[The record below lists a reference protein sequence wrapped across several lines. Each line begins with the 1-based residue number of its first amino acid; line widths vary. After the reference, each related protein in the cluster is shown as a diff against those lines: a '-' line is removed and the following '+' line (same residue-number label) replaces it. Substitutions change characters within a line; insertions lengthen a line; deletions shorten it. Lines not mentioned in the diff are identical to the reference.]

1 MRKTII
7 KIIIALLIINIF
19 MVKNTF
25 AASAG
30 IYSTDKTV
38 TSGKEN
44 SVTVTV
50 LSKVSLGSYIVKVTN
65 TGGLTLTGASGG
77 EVSADQKMV
86 TSSST
91 SGTTTL
97 ANFSFSVPDTTV
109 QKKYTVKFQVS
120 SMEGTDLTPYDSV
133 PNTATITVNPKEQ
146 SGGSNTGG
154 SGNSGSQDKPDES
167 NVPSE
172 SNNNKPKQE
181 VTKSSN
187 NSLKELSIGTGKL
200 TPEFSRDT
208 YEYSVEFDDTVN
220 LYDLSEIEVSATAE
234 DEKAS
239 VRGTGKI
246 QLTEGENNIS
256 INVTAENGAV
266 RTYTIKVNKPQKVEQ
281 SALRLKTLV
290 LNGINKNGEY
300 QTINFDLDPETFEYN
315 LTVPNEITAISINPT
330 TENEDIIIE
339 TNGSDSLN
347 EGKNKIV
354 IILTSPSDNTIT
366 TTYTLNIERQAAI
379 VENNDSISKEQII
392 YMAIA
397 GGIVLIILIIIIV
410 AIIKHKKK
418 KQLYDYDEE
427 DEEDIPFASN
437 ETIKDFENNT
447 LSEEKTTEPIEEEK
461 ELKTTDDVA
470 PSKLKWAD
478 FCEAYEDEEKI
489 EDKQKKDKNKGGK
502 RFL

>member
-1 MRKTII
+1 MKKILSVFTII
-7 KIIIALLIINIF
+7 LIILSGCKAFAADYSFNISGPKEASNGET
-19 MVKNTF
+19 VTINITGNGLTGKVLLSAKNATLNSTQVWVEKNT
-25 AASAG
+25 
-30 IYSTDKTV
+30 V
-38 TSGKEN
+38 
-44 SVTVTV
+44 SVTAKITGFPASITASPSGLSDNDYNDVTID
-50 LSKVSLGSYIVKVTN
+50 SKTLTINEKKDSGNNSSGGSD
-65 TGGLTLTGASGG
+65 TGGS
-77 EVSADQKMV
+77 
-86 TSSST
+86 
-91 SGTTTL
+91 
-97 ANFSFSVPDTTV
+97 
-109 QKKYTVKFQVS
+109 
-120 SMEGTDLTPYDSV
+120 
-133 PNTATITVNPKEQ
+133 NT
-146 SGGSNTGG
+146 GGSNTGG

-427 DEEDIPFASN
+427 DEEDIPLVRN
-437 ETIKDFENNT
+437 ETSKEDENN
-447 LSEEKTTEPIEEEK
+447 EELKENAAEPLEEEK

>member
-1 MRKTII
+1 MKKILSVFTII
-7 KIIIALLIINIF
+7 LIILSGCKAFAADYSFNISGPKEASNGET
-19 MVKNTF
+19 VTINITGNGLTGKVLLSAKNATLNSTQVWVEKNT
-25 AASAG
+25 
-30 IYSTDKTV
+30 V
-38 TSGKEN
+38 
-44 SVTVTV
+44 SVTAKITGFPASITASPSGLSDNDYNDVTID
-50 LSKVSLGSYIVKVTN
+50 SKTLTINEKKDSGNNSSGGSD
-65 TGGLTLTGASGG
+65 TGGS
-77 EVSADQKMV
+77 
-86 TSSST
+86 
-91 SGTTTL
+91 
-97 ANFSFSVPDTTV
+97 
-109 QKKYTVKFQVS
+109 
-120 SMEGTDLTPYDSV
+120 
-133 PNTATITVNPKEQ
+133 NT
-146 SGGSNTGG
+146 GGSNTGG

-187 NSLKELSIGTGKL
+187 NSLKELNIGTGKL

-220 LYDLSEIEVSATAE
+220 LYNLSEIEVSATAE

-239 VRGTGKI
+239 VSGTGKI
-246 QLTEGENNIS
+246 QLTEGENNIA

-379 VENNDSISKEQII
+379 IENNDAISKEQII

-427 DEEDIPFASN
+427 DDKDIPFASN

-447 LSEEKTTEPIEEEK
+447 LSEEKTIEPLEEEK

-478 FCEAYEDEEKI
+478 FCEAYEDEEEK
-489 EDKQKKDKNKGGK
+489 EDKPKKDKNKGGK

>member
-1 MRKTII
+1 MKKILSVFTII
-7 KIIIALLIINIF
+7 LIILSGCKAFAADYSFNISGPTEARNGET
-19 MVKNTF
+19 VTINITGNGLTGKVLLSAKNATLNSTQVWVEKNT
-25 AASAG
+25 
-30 IYSTDKTV
+30 V
-38 TSGKEN
+38 
-44 SVTVTV
+44 SVTAKITGFPASITASPSGLSDNDYNDVTID
-50 LSKVSLGSYIVKVTN
+50 SK
-65 TGGLTLTGASGG
+65 TLTINEKKDSGNNSSGG
-77 EVSADQKMV
+77 S
-86 TSSST
+86 
-91 SGTTTL
+91 
-97 ANFSFSVPDTTV
+97 DT
-109 QKKYTVKFQVS
+109 
-120 SMEGTDLTPYDSV
+120 
-133 PNTATITVNPKEQ
+133 
-146 SGGSNTGG
+146 GGSNTGG

-461 ELKTTDDVA
+461 ELNTTDDVT
-470 PSKLKWAD
+470 PSKLKWED
-478 FCEAYEDEEKI
+478 FCEAYEDDEEK
-489 EDKQKKDKNKGGK
+489 EDKPKKDKNKGGK

>member
-1 MRKTII
+1 MKKILSVFTII
-7 KIIIALLIINIF
+7 LIILSGCKAFAADYSFNISGPKEASNGET
-19 MVKNTF
+19 VTINITGNGLTGKVLLSAKNATLNSTQVWVEKNT
-25 AASAG
+25 
-30 IYSTDKTV
+30 V
-38 TSGKEN
+38 
-44 SVTVTV
+44 SVTAKITGFPASITASPSGLSDNDYNDVTID
-50 LSKVSLGSYIVKVTN
+50 SKTLTINEKKDSGNNSSGGSD
-65 TGGLTLTGASGG
+65 TGGS
-77 EVSADQKMV
+77 
-86 TSSST
+86 
-91 SGTTTL
+91 
-97 ANFSFSVPDTTV
+97 
-109 QKKYTVKFQVS
+109 
-120 SMEGTDLTPYDSV
+120 
-133 PNTATITVNPKEQ
+133 NT
-146 SGGSNTGG
+146 GGSNTGG

-187 NSLKELSIGTGKL
+187 NSLKELNIGTGKL

-220 LYDLSEIEVSATAE
+220 LYNLSEIEVSATAE

-239 VRGTGKI
+239 VSGTGKI
-246 QLTEGENNIS
+246 QLTEGENNIA

-379 VENNDSISKEQII
+379 IENNDAISKEQII

-447 LSEEKTTEPIEEEK
+447 LSEEKTIEPLEEEK

-478 FCEAYEDEEKI
+478 FCEAYEDEEEK
-489 EDKQKKDKNKGGK
+489 EDKPKKDKNKGGK

>member
-1 MRKTII
+1 MKKILSVF
-7 KIIIALLIINIF
+7 IIILIILSGCKAFAADYSFNISGPKEASNGET
-19 MVKNTF
+19 VTINITGNGLTGKVLLSAKNATLNSTQVWVEKNT
-25 AASAG
+25 
-30 IYSTDKTV
+30 V
-38 TSGKEN
+38 
-44 SVTVTV
+44 SVTAKITGFPASITASPSGLSDNDYNDVTIN
-50 LSKVSLGSYIVKVTN
+50 SKTLTINEKKDSGNNSSGGSD
-65 TGGLTLTGASGG
+65 TGGS
-77 EVSADQKMV
+77 
-86 TSSST
+86 
-91 SGTTTL
+91 
-97 ANFSFSVPDTTV
+97 
-109 QKKYTVKFQVS
+109 
-120 SMEGTDLTPYDSV
+120 
-133 PNTATITVNPKEQ
+133 NT
-146 SGGSNTGG
+146 GGSNTGG

-172 SNNNKPKQE
+172 SNNNKPKKE

-187 NSLKELSIGTGKL
+187 NSLKELNIGTGKL

-220 LYDLSEIEVSATAE
+220 LYNLSEIEVSATAE

-239 VRGTGKI
+239 VSGTGKI

-379 VENNDSISKEQII
+379 VENNDAISKEQII

-447 LSEEKTTEPIEEEK
+447 LSEEKTTEPLEEEK

-489 EDKQKKDKNKGGK
+489 EDKPKKDKNKGGK

>member
-1 MRKTII
+1 MKKILSVFTII
-7 KIIIALLIINIF
+7 LIILSGCKAFAADYSFNISGPTEASNGET
-19 MVKNTF
+19 VTINITGNGLTGKVLLSAKNATLNSTQVWVEKNT
-25 AASAG
+25 
-30 IYSTDKTV
+30 V
-38 TSGKEN
+38 
-44 SVTVTV
+44 SVTAKITGFPASITASPSELSDNDYNDVTID
-50 LSKVSLGSYIVKVTN
+50 SK
-65 TGGLTLTGASGG
+65 TLTINEKKDSGNNSSGG
-77 EVSADQKMV
+77 S
-86 TSSST
+86 
-91 SGTTTL
+91 
-97 ANFSFSVPDTTV
+97 DT
-109 QKKYTVKFQVS
+109 
-120 SMEGTDLTPYDSV
+120 
-133 PNTATITVNPKEQ
+133 
-146 SGGSNTGG
+146 GGSNTGG

-489 EDKQKKDKNKGGK
+489 EDKPKKDKNKGGK

>member
-1 MRKTII
+1 MKNKKI
-7 KIIIALLIINIF
+7 KVTAILLII
-19 MVKNTF
+19 
-25 AASAG
+25 
-30 IYSTDKTV
+30 
-38 TSGKEN
+38 
-44 SVTVTV
+44 
-50 LSKVSLGSYIVKVTN
+50 VSLI
-65 TGGLTLTGASGG
+65 GGILQNETYAATASI
-77 EVSADQKMV
+77 SA
-86 TSSST
+86 SSST
-91 SGTTTL
+91 IYVGETTTINVNISNTETWEFKL
-97 ANFSFSVPDTTV
+97 TSEGGSLSNSSATDAFGEERTTTAMTSTFSASEPGVYKISLKGTIAGSDLKPVSVSDSINI
-109 QKKYTVKFQVS
+109 TVKQ
-120 SMEGTDLTPYDSV
+120 
-133 PNTATITVNPKEQ
+133 KEQ

-172 SNNNKPKQE
+172 SNNNKPKKE

-187 NSLKELSIGTGKL
+187 NSLKELNIGTGKL

-239 VRGTGKI
+239 VSGTGKI

-379 VENNDSISKEQII
+379 VENNDAISKEQII

-447 LSEEKTTEPIEEEK
+447 LSEEKTTEPLEEEK
-461 ELKTTDDVA
+461 ELNTTDDVT
-470 PSKLKWAD
+470 PSKLKWED
-478 FCEAYEDEEKI
+478 FCEAYEDDEEK
-489 EDKQKKDKNKGGK
+489 EDKPKKDKNKGGK

>member
-1 MRKTII
+1 MKKILSVFTII
-7 KIIIALLIINIF
+7 LIILSGCKAFAADYSFNISGPKEASNGET
-19 MVKNTF
+19 VTINITGNGLTGKVLLSAKNATLNSTQVWVEKNT
-25 AASAG
+25 
-30 IYSTDKTV
+30 V
-38 TSGKEN
+38 
-44 SVTVTV
+44 SVTAKITGFPASITASPSGLSDNDYNDVTID
-50 LSKVSLGSYIVKVTN
+50 SKTLTINEKKDSGNNSSGGSD
-65 TGGLTLTGASGG
+65 TGGS
-77 EVSADQKMV
+77 
-86 TSSST
+86 
-91 SGTTTL
+91 
-97 ANFSFSVPDTTV
+97 
-109 QKKYTVKFQVS
+109 
-120 SMEGTDLTPYDSV
+120 
-133 PNTATITVNPKEQ
+133 NT
-146 SGGSNTGG
+146 GGSNTGG

-172 SNNNKPKQE
+172 SNNNKPKKE

-220 LYDLSEIEVSATAE
+220 LYNLSEIEVSATAE

-379 VENNDSISKEQII
+379 VENNDAISKEQII

-447 LSEEKTTEPIEEEK
+447 LSEEKTIEPLEEEK

-478 FCEAYEDEEKI
+478 FCEAYEDEEEK
-489 EDKQKKDKNKGGK
+489 EDKPKKDKNKGGK

>member
-1 MRKTII
+1 MKKILSVFTII
-7 KIIIALLIINIF
+7 LIILSGCKAFAADYSFNISGPKEASNGET
-19 MVKNTF
+19 VTINITGNGLTGKVLLSAKNATLNSTQVWVEKNT
-25 AASAG
+25 
-30 IYSTDKTV
+30 V
-38 TSGKEN
+38 
-44 SVTVTV
+44 SVTAKITGFPASITASPSGLSDNDYNDVTID
-50 LSKVSLGSYIVKVTN
+50 SK
-65 TGGLTLTGASGG
+65 TLTINEKKDSGNNSSGG
-77 EVSADQKMV
+77 S
-86 TSSST
+86 
-91 SGTTTL
+91 
-97 ANFSFSVPDTTV
+97 DT
-109 QKKYTVKFQVS
+109 
-120 SMEGTDLTPYDSV
+120 
-133 PNTATITVNPKEQ
+133 
-146 SGGSNTGG
+146 GGSNTGG

-239 VRGTGKI
+239 VSGTGKI

-418 KQLYDYDEE
+418 KQLFDYDEE
-427 DEEDIPFASN
+427 EEEDIPFASN

-447 LSEEKTTEPIEEEK
+447 LSEEKTIEPLEEEK
-461 ELKTTDDVA
+461 ELKTTEDVT

-478 FCEAYEDEEKI
+478 FCEAYEDEEEK
-489 EDKQKKDKNKGGK
+489 EDKPKKEKKKNKGGK

>member
-1 MRKTII
+1 MKKILSVFTII
-7 KIIIALLIINIF
+7 LIILSGCKAFAADYSFNISGPTEASNGET
-19 MVKNTF
+19 VTINITGNGLTGKVLLSAKNATLNSTQVWVEKNT
-25 AASAG
+25 
-30 IYSTDKTV
+30 V
-38 TSGKEN
+38 
-44 SVTVTV
+44 SVTAKITGFPASITASPSELSDNDYNDVTID
-50 LSKVSLGSYIVKVTN
+50 SK
-65 TGGLTLTGASGG
+65 TLTINEKKDSGNNSSGG
-77 EVSADQKMV
+77 S
-86 TSSST
+86 
-91 SGTTTL
+91 
-97 ANFSFSVPDTTV
+97 DT
-109 QKKYTVKFQVS
+109 
-120 SMEGTDLTPYDSV
+120 
-133 PNTATITVNPKEQ
+133 
-146 SGGSNTGG
+146 GGSNTGG

>member
-1 MRKTII
+1 MKEIKKISITI
-7 KIIIALLIINIF
+7 LIVMISLCFNITK
-19 MVKNTF
+19 VE
-25 AASAG
+25 AASISFSASSQNVTVGTTVTLTATVTAG
-30 IYSTDKTV
+30 AWNLSINGNGVNKKMVGNFDASYIGNKTV
-38 TSGKEN
+38 SE
-44 SVTVTV
+44 SVTFTPQAPGTYTFNLKGDITDFDTEKAENV
-50 LSKVSLGSYIVKVTN
+50 SKPI
-65 TGGLTLTGASGG
+65 
-77 EVSADQKMV
+77 
-86 TSSST
+86 
-91 SGTTTL
+91 
-97 ANFSFSVPDTTV
+97 
-109 QKKYTVKFQVS
+109 
-120 SMEGTDLTPYDSV
+120 
-133 PNTATITVNPKEQ
+133 TITVNPKEQ

-246 QLTEGENNIS
+246 QLTEGENNIA

-379 VENNDSISKEQII
+379 VENNDAISKEQII